1 MDHAAEQALYAPFK
15 NFVGSSGAAP
25 LRISKC
31 SCGAVTLPV
40 CPERA
45 ITCPRLTW
53 SPRLTRS
60 YLAWA

>member
-15 NFVGSSGAAP
+15 NFVGSSGRALADLEMQ
-25 LRISKC
+25 LRRGIAGLS
-31 SCGAVTLPV
+31 GA
-40 CPERA
+40 R

-60 YLAWA
+60 SGGRKR